1 MNTTTLNMT
10 TLDGG
15 VIIKRGEGGGATINN
30 QDKVVDIT
38 ENGTTEVVADG
49 GFTGLGKVTINT
61 EVSGGGDAPSGD
73 WRYFDRTIKTP
84 TNEVGAMIGLFT
96 LFKQE
101 QGGQKGIMPVSY
113 MAILDNQFYTNAS
126 ALAIDLNMPFVMQ
139 GVPFTTVGEFINAQ
153 MQSIENMANGWNW
166 TEITE
171 EQFYNLD

>member
-15 VIIKRGEGGGATINN
+15 VIIKKGGG
-30 QDKVVDIT
+30 
-38 ENGTTEVVADG
+38 GTPTPP
-49 GFTGLGKVTINT
+49 
-61 EVSGGGDAPSGD
+61 SGGESGN

-84 TNEVGAMIGLFT
+84 TNEVGAHIGMFT

-101 QGGQKGIMPVSY
+101 QGGQKTIMPVSY

-139 GVPFTTVGEFINAQ
+139 GAPFTTVGEFINAQ
-153 MQSIENMANGWNW
+153 GQSIENMTNGWNW

-171 EQFYNLD
+171 AEFYNLD